1 MNNDDSDSF
10 KQAMKDVLPL
20 KSPQKLRF
28 KKTAAINP
36 SIKARRLAALGL
48 IDKYTEILPDKD
60 IDLISPHATLSFQR
74 SGIQHRAFK
83 KLRMGKYQVES
94 YLDLHG
100 MSVKQARKEI
110 QHFINDCSNTD
121 IRCVLINHGKG
132 EKRFPQP
139 ALLKSC
145 VASWLPQLDTVLAFC
160 SAKAHHGGVGATYV
174 MLRKK
179 QIQQ

>member
-1 MNNDDSDSF
+1 MNNDESGSF

-20 KSPQKLRF
+20 KSPNKLRF
-28 KKTAAINP
+28 NKTAVISP
-36 SIKARRLAALGL
+36 GIKERRLAAIGV
-48 IDKYTEILPDKD
+48 IGKYTEILPDKD

-74 SGIQHRAFK
+74 SGFQHRAFH
-83 KLRMGKYQVES
+83 KLRMGQYQFES

-100 MSVKQARKEI
+100 MSVKQARIEI
-110 QHFINDCSNTD
+110 QHFITDCINAE

-132 EKRFPQP
+132 ENRYPQP

-174 MLRKK
+174 MLRNKK
-179 QIQQ
+179 